1 MRVCRCPAL
10 GPACRYCPNGQPMDA
25 SALTWPCVVTQYVV
39 PTYTP
44 WPGSHGNTKG
54 TAERYKS

>member
-1 MRVCRCPAL
+1 
-10 GPACRYCPNGQPMDA
+10 MDA

-54 TAERYKS
+54 TAERYKP